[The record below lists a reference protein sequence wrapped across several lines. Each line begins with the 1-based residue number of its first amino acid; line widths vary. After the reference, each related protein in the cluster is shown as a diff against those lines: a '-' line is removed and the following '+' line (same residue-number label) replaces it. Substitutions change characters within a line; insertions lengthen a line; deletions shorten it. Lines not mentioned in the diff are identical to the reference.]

1 MKRYNFRSFDE
12 FIDSRLSM
20 PGVLFTPGIGIC
32 VDTGR
37 LWIADLY
44 TRTKDREK
52 AVSRFRDMFPET
64 DMILGI
70 GNNQEDIEAPGIRF
84 RTTEDHGITYIEL
97 YVNYAVLDMIQHKAH
112 TADTSVEKEKQV

>member
-1 MKRYNFRSFDE
+1 MKRYDFRSFDD

-52 AVSRFRDMFPET
+52 AVSRFRDMFPEV
-64 DMILGI
+64 DMILGV
-70 GNNQEDIEAPGIRF
+70 GNIHEDIERPGIRF
-84 RTTEDHGITYIEL
+84 RVTEDQGITYTEL
-97 YVNYAVLDMIQHKAH
+97 YINYAVLDMMKHKAH
-112 TADTSVEKEKQV
+112 TWRTGEE